1 MDLTFGITYPYT
13 DVRVVI
19 LGMWYTYGVLFI
31 PRQQS
36 CAGMVGYVGKVVL
49 GFA

>member
-1 MDLTFGITYPYT
+1 MDPTFGITYPYT

-36 CAGMVGYVGKVVL
+36 LRGNGGVRTLARQ
-49 GFA
+49 F